1 MSEPGPRGEQ
11 KKNALWTCFFFFVR
25 CAVLLSGAEPIKH
38 FHSHETYYIAGQRA
52 EPKKKNLR
60 EVFFF
65 LLRVLRSASK
75 FWEEV
80 TTFSLFS
87 ARRDAGAWSV
97 LKNQG
102 VSGYPLVVCGASE
115 R

>member
-1 MSEPGPRGEQ
+1 MS
-11 KKNALWTCFFFFVR
+11 
-25 CAVLLSGAEPIKH
+25 H
-38 FHSHETYYIAGQRA
+38 DTYYIAGQRA
-52 EPKKKNLR
+52 EKKKHLR
-60 EVFFF
+60 EFFFF

-80 TTFSLFS
+80 ATIFLLFS

-97 LKNQG
+97 LKIQG